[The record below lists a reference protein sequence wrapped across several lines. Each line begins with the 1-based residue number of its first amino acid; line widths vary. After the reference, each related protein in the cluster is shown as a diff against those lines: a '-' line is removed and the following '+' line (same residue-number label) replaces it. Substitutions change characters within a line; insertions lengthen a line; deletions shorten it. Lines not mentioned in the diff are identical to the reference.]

1 MPISA
6 TCPHCRTPHRLAD
19 ELDGRLIRCKEC
31 GEPFR
36 VGGRRR
42 SAEVDDDRPGG
53 QREED
58 DFVNDRPRRRRSSSS
73 SSSALVLL
81 MVIGVVL
88 GIGVT
93 IIGGAAVWYLMSG
106 RSPRQG
112 PQIVGQRPNAGVILP
127 NRGGVIADH
136 TIFPPR
142 PAGVG
147 RPAEVPEGEITVT
160 LANPRRV
167 DGIPAGR
174 PTFQVDYE
182 IAGELPKRGK
192 ETYHLVTK
200 VPEGIADTVLRF
212 QEGQAQG
219 TVSFAFLPGHDP
231 GAKFEVWVEREPFGK
246 PKERVRVS
254 KPLTV
259 D

>member
-1 MPISA
+1 MPLA
-6 TCPHCRTPHRLAD
+6 VTCPHCRIAHRLAD

-42 SAEVDDDRPGG
+42 AAEVADDRPG
-53 QREED
+53 RSRDVD
-58 DFVNDRPRRRRSSSS
+58 DYAGDPPRRRRASSSS
-73 SSSALVLL
+73 SSSSLVLL

-112 PQIVGQRPNAGVILP
+112 PQIVGQRPNAGVVVP

-147 RPAEVPEGEITVT
+147 RPADVPEGEITVT

-167 DGIPAGR
+167 DGIP
-174 PTFQVDYE
+174 
-182 IAGELPKRGK
+182 
-192 ETYHLVTK
+192 
-200 VPEGIADTVLRF
+200 
-212 QEGQAQG
+212 
-219 TVSFAFLPGHDP
+219 
-231 GAKFEVWVEREPFGK
+231 
-246 PKERVRVS
+246 
-254 KPLTV
+254 
-259 D
+259 